1 MDVLEQKLE
10 DYILSRYKSIREFDL
25 NIEMP
30 YSTIDTILKH
40 RINKASVE
48 NVLKICQSL
57 EISADALADGE
68 IIEAAQECDLINDLP
83 QELQTLRA
91 LWATTLTIIYLPGQ
105 PGGCAAIR
113 SESCGRSGAYD
124 YI

>member
-1 MDVLEQKLE
+1 MDVLEQKLK

-48 NVLKICQSL
+48 NVLKIC
-57 EISADALADGE
+57 
-68 IIEAAQECDLINDLP
+68 
-83 QELQTLRA
+83 
-91 LWATTLTIIYLPGQ
+91 
-105 PGGCAAIR
+105 
-113 SESCGRSGAYD
+113 
-124 YI
+124 

>member
-1 MDVLEQKLE
+1 MDVLEQKLK
-10 DYILSRYKSIREFDL
+10 DYILSRYKSIREFGL

-48 NVLKICQSL
+48 NVLKIGQSL

-83 QELQTLRA
+83 RL
-91 LWATTLTIIYLPGQ
+91 Y
-105 PGGCAAIR
+105 
-113 SESCGRSGAYD
+113 
-124 YI
+124 